1 MRGERDVVWESE
13 LDEAYWR
20 ALIADEEVAGD
31 ETAPLDGDE
40 VIEVLRAPAGEAGF
54 DADGKPPAIADPGGS
69 LADDWSRAEAAFQSR
84 TPVELAVA
92 GLNRGGLLVSFGQLS
107 GFVPC
112 SHLLGM
118 PRMLGTERRMQAL
131 RERVSTLLRLR
142 VIEVDRMRGRLI
154 LTELAP
160 GPDDAAP
167 DPLDRFTPGQVC
179 HGQVVQ
185 VRSFGAF
192 VDLGGVEGLVHI
204 SELSWGWVDHPSDLL
219 RPGDMVDVYVIGVNR
234 EERKVALSLKRL
246 SPDPWSLVDSRHS
259 VGEIVEG
266 VITNVVDFGAF
277 MQIEEGLEGLIHISE
292 LANGSFMHPRMVVQE
307 GIRLAARILDIDS
320 ANRRLALSLRQH
332 ARPEEQSIRQPEERA
347 LGEPEDGGQTPPEGQ
362 SEQS

>member
-1 MRGERDVVWESE
+1 MAGESE
-13 LDEAYWR
+13 ILWSRGPDEAYWR
-20 ALIADEEVAGD
+20 ALIADEEAAGD
-31 ETAPLDGDE
+31 EWALGDGE
-40 VIEVLRAPAGEAGF
+40 EGIEIFDRPARQVNHEE
-54 DADGKPPAIADPGGS
+54 DRRPGGS
-69 LADDWSRAEAAFQSR
+69 PAVAGSVAQDWTKAEAAFQTR
-84 TPVELAVA
+84 APVELTAT
-92 GLNRGGLLVSFGQLS
+92 GLNRGGLLVSLGQLS

-131 RERVSTLLRLR
+131 HERVSTTLRLR
-142 VIEVDRMRGRLI
+142 VIEVDRSRGRLI

-160 GPDDAAP
+160 GRDDESP
-167 DPLDRFTPGQVC
+167 DPLDRFCPGQVC

-204 SELSWGWVDHPSDLL
+204 SEMSWGWVDHPSDLL
-219 RPGDMVDVYVIGVNR
+219 RPGDEVDVYVIGVNR

-246 SPDPWSLVDSRHS
+246 SPDPWTLVDARHA
-259 VGEIVEG
+259 VGDTVEG

-292 LANGSFMHPRMVVQE
+292 LANGNFMHPRMVVQE
-307 GIRLAARILDIDS
+307 GTRLEARILDIDS
-320 ANRRLALSLRQH
+320 ANRRLALSLRQLV
-332 ARPEEQSIRQPEERA
+332 RPDDFALEQPENPP
-347 LGEPEDGGQTPPEGQ
+347 LGGSQLDLQDHAEEWGDRP
-362 SEQS
+362 

>member
-1 MRGERDVVWESE
+1 MREESEDVWERKP
-13 LDEAYWR
+13 DEAYWR
-20 ALIADEEVAGD
+20 ALMADEEATSD
-31 ETAPLDGDE
+31 ERAPADGDE
-40 VIEVLRAPAGEAGF
+40 GMELDSGPARQADREADRRQVTSAALEGS
-54 DADGKPPAIADPGGS
+54 IAE
-69 LADDWSRAEAAFQSR
+69 DWSRAEAAFESR
-84 TPVELAVA
+84 TPVELSVS

-131 RERVSTLLRLR
+131 QERLPMTLRLR
-142 VIEVDRMRGRLI
+142 VIEVDRWRGRLI

-160 GPDDAAP
+160 DPGDAAP
-167 DPLDRFTPGQVC
+167 DPLDRFSPGQVC

-219 RPGDMVDVYVIGVNR
+219 RPGDKADVYVIGVNR
-234 EERKVALSLKRL
+234 QERKVALSLKRL
-246 SPDPWSLVDSRHS
+246 SPDPWTLVDARHA
-259 VGEIVEG
+259 VGEVVEG

-307 GIRLAARILDIDS
+307 GTRLAARILDIDS
-320 ANRRLALSLRQH
+320 ANRRIALSLRQL
-332 ARPEEQSIRQPEERA
+332 ARP
-347 LGEPEDGGQTPPEGQ
+347 GEPSIEQPVGPATEGAQAKCQTPVDGKGGRP
-362 SEQS
+362 